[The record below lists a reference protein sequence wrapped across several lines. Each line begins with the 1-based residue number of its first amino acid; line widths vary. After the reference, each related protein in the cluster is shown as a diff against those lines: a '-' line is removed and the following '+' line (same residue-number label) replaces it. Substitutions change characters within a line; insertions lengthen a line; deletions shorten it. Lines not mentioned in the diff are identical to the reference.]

1 MKKNAL
7 CYNST
12 QKNKNY
18 IEKAMTETVVYPEH
32 TERAA
37 FGGSCLCKRYM
48 KTIPELCVE
57 EIKVLK
63 RYRVAAL

>member
-1 MKKNAL
+1 
-7 CYNST
+7 
-12 QKNKNY
+12 
-18 IEKAMTETVVYPEH
+18 MTETVVYPEH

-57 EIKVLK
+57 EIKVFK

>member
-1 MKKNAL
+1 MKSSDTTPETSKDNPL
-7 CYNST
+7 GY
-12 QKNKNY
+12 
-18 IEKAMTETVVYPEH
+18 EKAMTETVVYPEH
-32 TERAA
+32 TERTA

>member
-1 MKKNAL
+1 MHCATITLRKTN
-7 CYNST
+7 
-12 QKNKNY
+12 NY

-48 KTIPELCVE
+48 KTIPELCEE

>member
-12 QKNKNY
+12 QKTKNY